1 MKKFTNGAIA
11 RNKWGGVLAFSAI
24 LALSLTFASCADN
37 SDPDDENPSPTLPAN
52 VGENPIKETIKL
64 KEGPYESSYL
74 ELRADGTA
82 RAIHVDDDEGSKDK
96 KTIRYTYKYSY
107 NNEKKTVTMI
117 VEKVYY
123 GSFYIKEEGQLL
135 TYSEICSKIDKE
147 FTVEN
152 IRQYEKKYYEEEHKW
167 IEEYYPGCDTYEE
180 YEEALIKKAG
190 FASFDA
196 YTEYNK
202 QYLKN
207 EYKAY
212 FSAKITYAY
221 ESEGGKMTLTE
232 KFTGVKNLFTSECRL
247 SDNSHAE
254 IYSTWASI
262 YENDVYYGGGTPN
275 TDKKTIIIESSEDGE
290 KVEATYTEDIAAET
304 VTIHFKDKD
313 YVCKFEGETYIQVE

>member
-1 MKKFTNGAIA
+1 MPAISG
-11 RNKWGGVLAFSAI
+11 GGVLAFSAI

-37 SDPDDENPSPTLPAN
+37 SDPDDENPSPALPAN

-74 ELRADGTA
+74 ELRADRTA
-82 RAIHVDDDEGSKDK
+82 QYIHVDDDEESKDK

-232 KFTGVKNLFTSECRL
+232 KFTGVKNLFNSECGF
-247 SDNSHAE
+247 SDKSNYAR
-254 IYSTWASI
+254 IGCYSASI
-262 YENDVYYGGGTPN
+262 DYYNDSSVTYYYGNTVD
-275 TDKKTIIIESSEDGE
+275 TDKKTISFESREDGE
-290 KVEATYTEDIAAET
+290 KVNATYTEDIEAET
-304 VTIHFKDKD
+304 VTIKFKDKD
-313 YVCKFEGETYIQVE
+313 YVCKFEGEKYIQVE